1 MAFLM
6 DYWDTLDIGRPELNH
21 SQGFFRRTHSL
32 HEKGI
37 EFEDKKLKVHQ
48 KSSLANAAATA
59 KTDVPKQNKAS
70 NKENV
75 PINKPAQQQT
85 NRAILAVS
93 IVKKSNLQ
101 SQAPSNIATKP
112 NVSKPSAKLPAKQ
125 SKAPLKKS
133 TSVSS
138 SSTNIAKKEET
149 KKVLTKSVSHQK
161 LNTKID
167 KLYEQAEIQKKR
179 KEVLTKK
186 IKAEE
191 EKELK
196 FKFQAKPVPKFVKTA
211 PSLQAIITK
220 QQIAKQNSHE
230 EKKKLVKQQ
239 SMPNIST
246 IHKKSCPQAG
256 NRIVPSCGNPE
267 RIKAMQEHKKQLIE
281 KYKPENVNF
290 KAKPAAVLQKPI
302 FQPKHNFK
310 ALDAKPFKLVL
321 TQRMMQRSTFD
332 RQLQEALVIKEKQ
345 QEILQRQH
353 DLEER
358 KIIRQKTEF
367 RARPNPFGR
376 Y

>member
-1 MAFLM
+1 M
-6 DYWDTLDIGRPELNH
+6 
-21 SQGFFRRTHSL
+21 
-32 HEKGI
+32 
-37 EFEDKKLKVHQ
+37 
-48 KSSLANAAATA
+48 
-59 KTDVPKQNKAS
+59 
-70 NKENV
+70 
-75 PINKPAQQQT
+75 
-85 NRAILAVS
+85 
-93 IVKKSNLQ
+93 
-101 SQAPSNIATKP
+101 
-112 NVSKPSAKLPAKQ
+112 
-125 SKAPLKKS
+125 
-133 TSVSS
+133 
-138 SSTNIAKKEET
+138 
-149 KKVLTKSVSHQK
+149 TKSVSHQK

-179 KEVLTKK
+179 KEVLAKK

-211 PSLQAIITK
+211 PSLQAIMTK
-220 QQIAKQNSHE
+220 QQIAKQNSQD

-246 IHKKSCPQAG
+246 IHHKKSCPQAG
-256 NRIVPSCGNPE
+256 NNIVPSCGNPE

-281 KYKPENVNF
+281 KYKPENVHF
-290 KAKPAAVLQKPI
+290 KAKPAVVLQKPI

-310 ALDAKPFKLVL
+310 ALDAKPFKLIL

-332 RQLQEALVIKEKQ
+332 RQLQEAMAIKEKQ
-345 QEILQRQH
+345 QEILKRQN

-358 KIIRQKTEF
+358 KIMRQKTEF